1 MIVPFRNLAIALGAF
16 VGALVLGAGLQELF
30 VRLLPAARAILLG
43 PIDIGSWVGFATVFL
58 SFCAA
63 GAAQGRWLR
72 SSAILAWSLSLPI
85 LLVVAAEWQGI
96 GAPSC
101 IGHWNILR
109 GWTRVSCAMLTAI
122 VLSPLA
128 GTITGFLVLRLRRH
142 CADRGG
148 GR

>member
-16 VGALVLGAGLQELF
+16 VGALVLGAGLQELC
-30 VRLLPAARAILLG
+30 VRLLPATRVIMLG
-43 PIDIGSWVGFATVFL
+43 PVDIGSWVGLATIFL

-72 SSAILAWSLSLPI
+72 SGAILAWSLSLPI
-85 LLVVAAEWQGI
+85 LSVVAAEWQGL

-128 GTITGFLVLRLRRH
+128 GTITGFLVLRLRRRWT
-142 CADRGG
+142 DRGG

>member
-1 MIVPFRNLAIALGAF
+1 MVVPFRNLAIALGAF

-30 VRLLPAARAILLG
+30 VRLLPATRAILLG

-58 SFCAA
+58 SFCVA

-109 GWTRVSCAMLTAI
+109 ACTRVSCAMMTAI

-128 GTITGFLVLRLRRH
+128 GTITGFLVLRLRRRT
-142 CADRGG
+142 DRGG

>member
-1 MIVPFRNLAIALGAF
+1 MIVPFRNLAITLGAF

-30 VRLLPAARAILLG
+30 VRLLPATRVILLG

-63 GAAQGRWLR
+63 GAAQSRWLR

-101 IGHWNILR
+101 IGHWNIRR

-142 CADRGG
+142 WTDRGG